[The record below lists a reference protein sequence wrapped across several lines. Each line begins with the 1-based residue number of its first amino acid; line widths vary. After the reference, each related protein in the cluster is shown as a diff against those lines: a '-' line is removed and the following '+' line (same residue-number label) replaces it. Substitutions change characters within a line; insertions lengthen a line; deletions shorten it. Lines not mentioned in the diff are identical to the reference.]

1 MCLDDHCCVFFE
13 DAAEPWRM
21 CADSV
26 AAAER
31 AGFKSLVISK
41 KWTVGGS
48 IPGAA
53 ALPASS
59 VVRPDVFGMSE
70 SPVSVPHVIGQ
81 IRQQTEAA
89 VAAGFAGLLL
99 VIEMSW
105 LFDTPSGIAL
115 QGEFEASLQELMLG
129 ALPLRAVCL
138 YHLPMFPEAMV
149 LDALRTHPKVRTMDG
164 EFENPHFLL
173 PRTFLSGDAAA
184 KLDAWLGS
192 LRPLRRPTGSRT
204 RAFRQRP
211 PQPAAT
217 SAANGSANPVAA
229 SKAAGAPAEP
239 TGLGQRWKIRCLGNL
254 RVYRQD
260 GSAVQWSAAN
270 GATIKTKTL
279 FAYLLQCGVKGA
291 NAEDIAD
298 LLWPQAN
305 DVSQSLNRLYHT
317 IHCLRMVLS
326 PELKSSRTSP
336 YVLGH
341 DHHYHLSLP
350 EGTWVDALVF
360 EQFCRRGEK
369 LLKADQL
376 EEALACHVAAERL
389 YTGSLLADIPTEYAQ
404 NVDRDWCW
412 SRRYWLDEIY
422 IKMLTQMCSVYRR
435 LGHLERAIAQAEN
448 VLKLE
453 PCCELAHQELMR
465 IFHLSGRRD
474 AIERQY
480 RLCMGTLRRHED
492 RPPSANTRVLF
503 HSLIS

>member
-1 MCLDDHCCVFFE
+1 MII
-13 DAAEPWRM
+13 AACSSKTPPRSWRM
-21 CADSV
+21 CDNSV

-31 AGFKSLVISK
+31 ARFKCLIISE
-41 KWTVGGS
+41 KWTTGGPVPS
-48 IPGAA
+48 TAA
-53 ALPASS
+53 SPAPSM
-59 VVRPDVFGMSE
+59 VRPYALGMHK
-70 SPVSVPHVIGQ
+70 SPVSVLHVIGQ

-99 VIEMSW
+99 LIDMSW
-105 LFDTPSGIAL
+105 LFNSPSGIAL

-138 YHLPMFPEAMV
+138 YHVPMFPEAMV
-149 LDALRTHPKVRTMDG
+149 LDAMRTHPRVRTTDG
-164 EFENPHFLL
+164 EFENPHFLS

-184 KLDAWLGS
+184 KVDAWLNS
-192 LRPLRRPTGSRT
+192 LRPLRRPSGSRT
-204 RAFRQRP
+204 HAMRQRAL
-211 PQPAAT
+211 QVAT
-217 SAANGSANPVAA
+217 KSVPNGSANPAAA
-229 SKAAGAPAEP
+229 SNAAEAPTEP
-239 TGLGQRWKIRCLGNL
+239 TGFGQRWKIRCLGNL
-254 RVYRQD
+254 RVYRHD

-270 GATIKTKTL
+270 GATLKTKTL
-279 FAYLLQCGVKGA
+279 FAYLLHCGAKGA

-305 DVSQSLNRLYHT
+305 DVSQSMNRLYHT
-317 IHCLRMVLS
+317 VHCLRMVLS
-326 PELKSSRTSP
+326 PELKSSRASP

-350 EGTWVDALVF
+350 EGTWMDAPVF

-369 LLKADQL
+369 LLQADQL
-376 EEALACHVAAERL
+376 EEALACHLAAEQL
-389 YTGSLLADIPTEYAQ
+389 YTGHLLADIPTEYAQ

-435 LGHLERAIAQAEN
+435 LGNLERAIAYAEN

-480 RLCMGTLRRHED
+480 RLCVGTLRRHED
-492 RPPSANTRVLF
+492 RAPSANTRVLF